1 MKKAKIF
8 FWLIVFGFIALIIYQ
23 NRSFFLA
30 TQSLGINLFFKAYQT
45 PEIPNAVLFVAF
57 FLIGVFLTYVF
68 CLFDKFKA
76 NKTIKQLRQSVDS
89 YQKTMETMKK
99 DLENIKN
106 ERQVAPP
113 EQSTASDQPHSADGN
128 AGNDQSPPS
137 AP

>member
-8 FWLIVFGFIALIIYQ
+8 FWFIVFGFIALIIYQ

-57 FLIGVFLTYVF
+57 FLIGAFLTYII
-68 CLFDKFKA
+68 CLFDKLRA

-89 YQKTMETMKK
+89 YQKTMETLKQ

-106 ERQVAPP
+106 QRQSEQP
-113 EQSTASDQPHSADGN
+113 EQDTASEKPQAPDDNVS
-128 AGNDQSPPS
+128 NDQAPPS
-137 AP
+137 AS

>member
-30 TQSLGINLFFKAYQT
+30 TQSLGINLFFKAYRT

-57 FLIGVFLTYVF
+57 FLIGVFLTYIF

-76 NKTIKQLRQSVDS
+76 NKTIKQLRQSLDS
-89 YQKTMETMKK
+89 CQKTMETLKN
-99 DLENIKN
+99 DLESIKN
-106 ERQVAPP
+106 QRQAGPP
-113 EQSTASDQPHSADGN
+113 EQNDASDESPPTDDN
-128 AGNDQSPPS
+128 AENEQSPPS
-137 AP
+137 AS